1 MVTEVTGAVLFA
13 VLVVARVLASIPV
26 VRRRF
31 DRDSTRLAVWLRA
44 RAEAADAPTPA
55 ELLLAALARRDRL
68 RRDLDRILRLLDVDE
83 TMSATRQLGNRL
95 AHRWLV
101 VQLREA
107 DAVIRAA
114 GFSPLATAPTNPP
127 VARRGRTVEVLD
139 AGGWPGRPAPSA
151 PTAAR

>member
-1 MVTEVTGAVLFA
+1 
-13 VLVVARVLASIPV
+13 
-26 VRRRF
+26 
-31 DRDSTRLAVWLRA
+31 
-44 RAEAADAPTPA
+44 
-55 ELLLAALARRDRL
+55 
-68 RRDLDRILRLLDVDE
+68 
-83 TMSATRQLGNRL
+83 MSATRQLGNRL